1 MFLPEAKKQPAP
13 GVYRWLVVIV
23 REGVPEVTGFWELE
37 EAERHFDRASWQ
49 WSDSFLVEV
58 VKGPRT

>member
-23 REGVPEVTGFWELE
+23 REGVPEVTGFWEGE
-37 EAERHFDRASWQ
+37 DAEKYFEDAWMN
-49 WSDSFLVEV
+49 WTDSFLIEV